1 MNFLVECH
9 TDVGIKKTTNQDSF
23 SAKIADTSLGKVVFV
38 VLCDG
43 MGGLAK
49 GELASATVVNAFCKW
64 FTDSFPILITKGIT
78 AELIREEWEKIVF
91 EQNGR
96 ISNYGKKNNVSL
108 GTTLTVMLIVND
120 IYYIVNV
127 GDSRAYEI
135 TDYLRQITKD
145 HTLVA
150 REVERG
156 NLTQEQAQSDPRKNI
171 LLQCVG
177 ASNVINVD
185 FFTNRIK
192 KNSVYFIS
200 SDGFRNRISP
210 QEIFEAF
217 NPSSLVDE
225 NTIKENAIRLVELGK
240 SRMEKDN
247 ISVVVV
253 KSY

>member
-1 MNFLVECH
+1 MNFLVESH

-23 SAKIADTSLGKVVFV
+23 CAKIANTSLG
-38 VLCDG
+38 
-43 MGGLAK
+43 
-49 GELASATVVNAFCKW
+49 SATVVRAFSKW
-64 FTDSFPILITKGIT
+64 FCERFPVLISEGIT
-78 AELIREEWEKIVF
+78 AELIREEWEKIVL
-91 EQNGR
+91 EQNGK
-96 ISNYGKKNNVSL
+96 IANYGKRNEVSL
-108 GTTLTVMLIVND
+108 GTTLTSMLIVND

-135 TDYLRQITKD
+135 TDYVRQITKD

-156 NLTQEQAQSDPRKNI
+156 NITQEQAQKDPRRNI

-177 ASNVINVD
+177 ASSIINID

-192 KNSVYFIS
+192 KNAVYFLS
-200 SDGFRNRISP
+200 SDGFRNEISP
-210 QEIFEAF
+210 NEIFNAF
-217 NPSSLVDE
+217 NPRKLVDE
-225 NTIKENAIRLVELGK
+225 KIIKENAISLVELSK
-240 SRMEKDN
+240 SRLEKDN